1 METPVLI
8 IAAVLFV
15 LGMTRKEISQPH
27 SGLITQ

>member
-15 LGMTRKEISQPH
+15 LGMLVRKYPNLIARA
-27 SGLITQ
+27 ITQ